1 MLSVMKDPIPMAE
14 LAMGTSD
21 EKAALVDGSMAAAVA
36 RSTCRG
42 GPPLCGVISCYEMR
56 SRGSGSGYGELK
68 GPHAQ
73 TPLPLLCRGRGRGR

>member
-1 MLSVMKDPIPMAE
+1 MLSVMKDPIPLTE

-56 SRGSGSGYGELK
+56 SRGSGSGCGELK

>member
-1 MLSVMKDPIPMAE
+1 MTSKIPARMPGAE
-14 LAMGTSD
+14 LVMGTSN

-36 RSTCRG
+36 QSTCRG

-56 SRGSGSGYGELK
+56 SRGSGSGCGELK

-73 TPLPLLCRGRGRGR
+73 TPLPLLCRGRGRGW